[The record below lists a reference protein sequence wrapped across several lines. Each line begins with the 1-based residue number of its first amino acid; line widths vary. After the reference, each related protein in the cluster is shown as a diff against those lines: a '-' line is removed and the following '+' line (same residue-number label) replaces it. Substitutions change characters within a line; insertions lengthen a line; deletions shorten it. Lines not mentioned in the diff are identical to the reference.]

1 MHPSETLNN
10 KEVALGIHPL
20 RFLLWLMIIS
30 ITMMFA
36 AFTSAYIVRRGEG
49 NWLEFDLPSGLM
61 FTSAV
66 IIASSITMQ
75 YAWFAARRD
84 EVRRVQIA
92 MLVTF
97 ALGILFL
104 VGQWNVWG
112 VLVQNKIF
120 FGGADSNPA
129 GSFVYVLTGVH
140 GFHLITGLVFL
151 LVVLLKSLRFQVHSR
166 QMMAITNGTIYWHFL
181 GGLWLYLYLFLLLN
195 H

>member
-1 MHPSETLNN
+1 MHPSESLNN
-10 KEVALGIHPL
+10 KQVALGIHPL

-49 NWLEFDLPSGLM
+49 GWLEFDLPSGLL
-61 FTSAV
+61 FNSAV
-66 IIASSITMQ
+66 IVLSSAAMQ
-75 YAWFAARRD
+75 LAWFSARRD
-84 EVRRVQIA
+84 ELRRVQWA
-92 MLVTF
+92 MLATF
-97 ALGILFL
+97 ALGVLFL
-104 VGQWNVWG
+104 IGQWQVWEE
-112 VLVQNKIF
+112 LVQSKIF

-166 QMMAITNGTIYWHFL
+166 QMMAMTNGAIYWHFL

>member
-10 KEVALGIHPL
+10 KQVALGIHPL

-49 NWLEFDLPSGLM
+49 NWLEFDLPTGLLIN
-61 FTSAV
+61 SV
-66 IIASSITMQ
+66 IIILSSATMQ
-75 YAWFAARRD
+75 WAWFAAKKD
-84 EVRRVQIA
+84 EIGRLRTLLIVT
-92 MLVTF
+92 LV
-97 ALGILFL
+97 LGVAFL
-104 VGQWNVWG
+104 IGQWQVWG
-112 VLVQNKIF
+112 ELVSNKIF
-120 FGGADSNPA
+120 FGGRDSNPA

-140 GFHLITGLVFL
+140 GFHLITGLIFL
-151 LVVLLKSLRFQVHSR
+151 GILLSKSLRYQIHSR
-166 QMMAITNGTIYWHFL
+166 QMMAMTNGTIYWHFL